1 MSIQWGRNKNITRHK
16 YMDGFSK
23 NSKPNSVCTKSKI
36 EKAYEQAAKTREFE
50 IELYWKRAGYFW
62 AFIVSIYTAFF
73 SVQKEFYYDKC
84 TGFTHGAIPLL
95 VLSALGFFFCLAWLL
110 SSKASKFWQENWE
123 SHIDLLEDYVTGPL
137 YKTYRASASFSVSK
151 INIAA
156 GYVISVCSAGLFVF
170 ETVHFCKNLKSLP
183 SILAFVSILALT
195 ICGCAAFLVY
205 GKGNASNSGEIEF
218 DRKVYDGDEK

>member
-1 MSIQWGRNKNITRHK
+1 MGIHWHRSKNISRHE
-16 YMDGFSK
+16 YMNGFLPCSEPK
-23 NSKPNSVCTKSKI
+23 QANHASKI
-36 EKAYEQAAKTREFE
+36 EKAYEQAAKIREFE
-50 IELYWKRAGYFW
+50 IGLYWKRAGYFW

-73 SVQKEFYYDKC
+73 SVQKEFYHDKY
-84 TGFTHGAIPLL
+84 TGFTHGAIPLV

-123 SHIDLLEDYVTGPL
+123 SHIDLLEDSVTGPL

-156 GYVISVCSAGLFVF
+156 GYVISICSAGLFVF

-183 SILAFVSILALT
+183 SILAFVSIMALT
-195 ICGCAAFLVY
+195 ICGCAAFLVSA
-205 GKGNASNSGEIEF
+205 KGNAHDSGEIEF
-218 DRKVYDGDEK
+218 DRKVYEGNEK